1 MPKKAKQTV
10 SDDFEKEEEQQ
21 EEPFDDIEDQFPKDE
36 DSEYEEDLE
45 SNDEAGETEG
55 GGGSAWDDES

>member
-55 GGGSAWDDES
+55 GGASAWDDES